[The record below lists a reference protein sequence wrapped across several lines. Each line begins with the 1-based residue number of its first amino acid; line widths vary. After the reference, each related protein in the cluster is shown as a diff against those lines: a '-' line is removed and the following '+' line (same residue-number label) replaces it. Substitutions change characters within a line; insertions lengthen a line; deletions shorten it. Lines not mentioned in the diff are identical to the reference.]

1 MSNLTQKNNRCRKNG
16 DKDGKA
22 MHKLKNNAV
31 NEKTMKNLRNGIDI
45 RLISNKKK
53 DYLKWTSKPSYMSQ
67 NIFDHDLVRKSK
79 VTLKLNK
86 QHML

>member
-31 NEKTMKNLRNGIDI
+31 NEKTMKNLRNRIDI
-45 RLISNKKK
+45 RLISNNNKKRLFK
-53 DYLKWTSKPSYMSQ
+53 MDMKTKR
-67 NIFDHDLVRKSK
+67 H
-79 VTLKLNK
+79 VTKYI
-86 QHML
+86 

>member
-22 MHKLKNNAV
+22 MHNAV
-31 NEKTMKNLRNGIDI
+31 NEKTMKNLRNRIDI

-53 DYLKWTSKPSYMSQ
+53 RLFKMDIKTKL
-67 NIFDHDLVRKSK
+67 H
-79 VTLKLNK
+79 VTKYIWPWFST
-86 QHML
+86 